1 MALSRRP
8 ARFTRRPDSMQHKT
22 ISEEQLESLR
32 AAAAGI
38 YTDKQNP
45 EEDKYP
51 VHQEVMGIKMERVI
65 KKEHGDDDVK
75 VDREVAHEDTK
86 EKESPKK
93 NNNTKN
99 TSITI
104 GSNSQCHK

>member
-32 AAAAGI
+32 AVAAGI
-38 YTDKQNP
+38 FTDKQNP

-86 EKESPKK
+86 EKGSPKK
-93 NNNTKN
+93 NNTKN
-99 TSITI
+99 TSM
-104 GSNSQCHK
+104 

>member
-32 AAAAGI
+32 VRAVAAGI
-38 YTDKQNP
+38 FTDKQNP

-51 VHQEVMGIKMERVI
+51 AKVHQEVMGIKMERVI

-86 EKESPKK
+86 EKGSPKK
-93 NNNTKN
+93 NNTKN
-99 TSITI
+99 TSM
-104 GSNSQCHK
+104 